1 MAHAYALSD
10 IAVVRAGAL
19 TLSELSVCGMPSIL
33 LPFPRATADHQTK
46 NAETMVRAG
55 AAIMIRQ
62 ADLTT
67 SNLQETIIGL
77 LDDTDKLTAMGA
89 QALSLG
95 KPKATKEIVDKI
107 FKVARS

>member
-1 MAHAYALSD
+1 
-10 IAVVRAGAL
+10 
-19 TLSELSVCGMPSIL
+19 
-33 LPFPRATADHQTK
+33 
-46 NAETMVRAG
+46 MVRAG

-77 LDDTDKLTAMGA
+77 LDDTDKLTAMGS

-107 FKVARS
+107 FKVALG

>member
-33 LPFPRATADHQTK
+33 LPLPSATADHQTK
-46 NAETMVRAG
+46 NAETMVQAG
-55 AAIMIRQ
+55 AAVMIQQ

-67 SNLQETIIGL
+67 AILRETIIGL
-77 LDDTDKLTAMGA
+77 LGDADKLIAMGA

-95 KPKATKEIVDKI
+95 KPKATEEIVDKI
-107 FKVARS
+107 FEGARS